1 MQLCLST
8 FGCSDDVFDHKQ
20 PDQAIQVEKAKALN
34 HSEIKIEYIST
45 LNPNF
50 YNAKIFWPEFD
61 GEIKFKNSDQKYIND
76 EVILTNN
83 YTIENL
89 EGGVEKS
96 FFLEM
101 QNNKRN
107 QNMEIE
113 LKLLPPKDLILSGDF
128 EINKNQ
134 VFTSNRIF
142 IKAGSRIKSNQFS
155 LTLNF
160 SELIIEPNVI
170 FSNFTLNQKEDF
182 ENIAKTGGMIIF
194 NGGRIIG
201 HLEIKLNSQ
210 AGGDA
215 PAAYP
220 LCVSSTDY
228 WNRECFGKNGGDA
241 GGRGHFLIDLNQ
253 EKRTLALDYEFVEVL
268 GGKQGPHSSIRSDR
282 EKGDYCQNLKRS
294 KRGDDPVY
302 ALKNCPSSSFDG
314 KPATGGSICLKLNKD
329 SDYECTEK
337 K

>member
-34 HSEIKIEYIST
+34 HSEITIEYIST

-101 QNNKRN
+101 QNNNRN

-128 EINKNQ
+128 EINKDR

-142 IKAGSRIKSNQFS
+142 IKAGSRIKSNQYN

-170 FSNFTLNQKEDF
+170 FSHFNLNQKVSF
-182 ENIAKTGGMIIF
+182 EAIAKSGGLITL
-194 NGGRIIG
+194 NGGRVVG
-201 HLEIKLNSQ
+201 HLEIKINSE

-215 PAAYP
+215 PKAYP

-228 WNRECFGKNGGDA
+228 WNRECFGKNGKDA
-241 GGRGHFLIDLNQ
+241 GVRGNILLSLNQ
-253 EKRTLALDYEFVEVL
+253 EKNTLDMDYEFIEIL
-268 GGKQGPHSSIRSDR
+268 GGQQGPHSSIRSPK
-282 EKGDYCQNLKRS
+282 EKGDYCRNLKAS
-294 KRGDDPVY
+294 VSPSDPIY
-302 ALKNCPSSSFDG
+302 FLNQCNSSSIDG
-314 KPATGGSICLKLNKD
+314 KAASGGSICLKLDKD
-329 SDYECTEK
+329 SNYECIEK